1 VTYEPLD
8 GGRARIDVFLDER
21 QVVPRGWVAVAG
33 LGARAAV
40 LHELRVDVAGALGE
54 GELASAAWR
63 WSAERPRVALGLAL
77 PSPPWLVGVL
87 SLEGSW
93 ERQAYVVAPALRAV
107 PLVREHRRRLGLT
120 VADWSANWWRWQAG
134 GAFDRFGQGESEA
147 LDATHRG
154 VREHLALEGALE
166 ARLAGD
172 RLALTAVAGWWVP
185 VARGTRFGAW
195 NLRAAWRST
204 TEVTRP
210 SWSAVAGVGVA
221 SRAAPL
227 ALWPGAGTGQGRPA
241 LLRAHPLLGDG
252 GTVTGAA
259 FGRTAA
265 HGSLEYARPIRQTL
279 AGGVSIAAF
288 VDTARAG
295 RRLSGLDASPLY
307 VDAGVGMR
315 VGVPGSGGEIRID
328 VAHGLRGGG
337 SVLSAGW
344 RHAWPR

>member
-1 VTYEPLD
+1 
-8 GGRARIDVFLDER
+8 
-21 QVVPRGWVAVAG
+21 
-33 LGARAAV
+33 
-40 LHELRVDVAGALGE
+40 
-54 GELASAAWR
+54 
-63 WSAERPRVALGLAL
+63 
-77 PSPPWLVGVL
+77 LVGVL
-87 SLEGSW
+87 SLEASW
-93 ERQAYVVAPALRAV
+93 ERQAYVVAPALGGV

-120 VADWSANWWRWQAG
+120 VADWPANWWRWQAG
-134 GAFDRFGQGESEA
+134 GAFDRFGQGQGEA

-172 RLALTAVAGWWVP
+172 RLALTTAAGWWVP

-195 NLRAAWRST
+195 NVRVAWRST
-204 TEVTRP
+204 AARTRP
-210 SWSAVAGVGVA
+210 SWSAVAGVGIA

-241 LLRAHPLLGDG
+241 LLRAHPLLSDG
-252 GTVTGAA
+252 GTLTGPA

-265 HGSLEYARPIRQTL
+265 HGSLEYVRPIRQTL
-279 AGGVSIAAF
+279 AGSVSIAAF

-307 VDAGVGMR
+307 VDGGVGMR

-328 VAHGLRGGG
+328 VAQGLRGGG
-337 SVLSAGW
+337 RVLSAGW